1 MKFYKKNYTFICVV
15 VDTQKSEKSK
25 KSNKISNELTNYVNQ
40 YNDEKI
46 EILFEQ
52 NRDDYVIDLI
62 ENQKSFFMFLYNLS
76 QIELTKFRRY
86 LDDIL
91 LKN

>member
-1 MKFYKKNYTFICVV
+1 MKFHKKNYAFIYIV
-15 VDTQKSEKSK
+15 VDTQKNEKSK
-25 KSNKISNELTNYVNQ
+25 KLNKMSNELTNYANQ

-46 EILFEQ
+46 KILFEQ
-52 NRDDYVIDLI
+52 NRDDYAIDLI
-62 ENQKSFFMFLYNLS
+62 ESQKSFFMFLYNLS

>member
-1 MKFYKKNYTFICVV
+1 M
-15 VDTQKSEKSK
+15 
-25 KSNKISNELTNYVNQ
+25 SNELTNYANQ

-86 LDDIL
+86 FDDIL

>member
-1 MKFYKKNYTFICVV
+1 M
-15 VDTQKSEKSK
+15 
-25 KSNKISNELTNYVNQ
+25 SNELTNYANQ

-52 NRDDYVIDLI
+52 NRDDYIIDLI
-62 ENQKSFFMFLYNLS
+62 ENQKSFFIFLYNLF

-86 LDDIL
+86 LDDVL